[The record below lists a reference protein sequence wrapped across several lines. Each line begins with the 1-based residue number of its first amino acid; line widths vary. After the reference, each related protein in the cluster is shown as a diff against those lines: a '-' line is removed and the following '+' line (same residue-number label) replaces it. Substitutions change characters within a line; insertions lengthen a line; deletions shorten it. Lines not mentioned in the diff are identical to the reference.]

1 MNDTCISSVL
11 LPICL
16 SMVFCASACSPRQE
30 KQNQAG
36 AVSAGVSFTD
46 VTRGSGF
53 EFSGHGKCI
62 AMADVDRDG
71 DLDIYQALVYAPNRL
86 LRNEG
91 EMRFTDIT
99 ASSGAGNSFD
109 THAAV
114 FVDVDGDNYLELFVT
129 NNAEMTS
136 IRRGNIHQPNSFY
149 YINDEI
155 ALIDKADSLGLAGGR
170 LNYSTGV
177 TMADYD
183 LDGDLDIF
191 VVEGGYFSGPDCA
204 NSLYR
209 NNGDGTFTDVAPQAG
224 VADTGNGYCCS
235 FCDWDLDGDPDLFVG
250 NLNSTDRPVSRL
262 FYRNNG
268 DGTFTEV
275 TKELG
280 LGGIGFCVSCFWGDI
295 DNDGDP
301 DLYLGNSGG
310 VDYTGF
316 SANMLCL
323 NNGDG
328 TFTDIAAKAGVDSDR
343 STRGVTM
350 GDVNGDGWLDIYI
363 SNSMGDAQLYLNN
376 GDLTFR
382 EVATVAGCNVY
393 YGHGASLGD
402 LDGDGDLDLTVGNW
416 RRIRASSPGWWKL
429 FRNDTPGGRCLRV
442 RITGRGAMR
451 SAVGAKV
458 YLYQAGSRDKSK
470 LIGFREVTAGN
481 GTFPG
486 NPLEQ
491 HFGLPGDG
499 PYDVVA
505 ILPTSGRELTA
516 EGVRPGDVVELVEQ

>member
-1 MNDTCISSVL
+1 MNKISLRTVLLCISLIVVIPVPS
-11 LPICL
+11 
-16 SMVFCASACSPRQE
+16 CAPRQE
-30 KQNQAG
+30 KEIPASTASG
-36 AVSAGVSFTD
+36 GVCFTD
-46 VTRGSGF
+46 VTLGSGY

-62 AMADVDRDG
+62 AMVDVDRDG
-71 DLDIYQALVYAPNRL
+71 DLDLYQALVYAPNRL

-91 EMRFTDIT
+91 AMQFTDIT
-99 ASSGAGNSFD
+99 ASSGSGNSFD
-109 THAAV
+109 SHAAV
-114 FVDVDGDNYLELFVT
+114 FVDIDGDNYLELFLT
-129 NNAEMTS
+129 NNPEMAS
-136 IRRGNIHQPNSFY
+136 FGRGDIHQPNSFY

-155 ALIDKADSLGLAGGR
+155 AFIDKADSLGLTGQR
-170 LNYSTGV
+170 VNYSAGV

-183 LDGDLDIF
+183 LDGDLDIY
-191 VVEGGYFSGPDCA
+191 VAEGGYFSGPDCA

-209 NNGDGTFTDVAPQAG
+209 NNGDGTFTDVASGAG

-235 FCDWDLDGDPDLFVG
+235 FCDWDSDGDPDLFVG
-250 NLNSTDRPVSRL
+250 NLNPTDRPVSRL

-268 DGTFTEV
+268 DGTFTDV
-275 TKELG
+275 TEELG
-280 LGGIGFCVSCFWGDI
+280 FDGIGFCVSCFWGDI

-310 VDYTGF
+310 VDYAGF
-316 SANMLCL
+316 SSNMLCL

-328 TFTDIAAKAGVDSDR
+328 TFSEIAARAGVDSDR

-382 EVATVAGCNVY
+382 EAAEAAGCAVY

-429 FRNDTPGGRCLRV
+429 FRNDTPGGLYLRV
-442 RITGRGAMR
+442 RVAGKGPMR
-451 SAVGAKV
+451 SAVGAKL
-458 YLYQAGSRDKSK
+458 YLYPAGSRDKDK
-470 LIGFREVTAGN
+470 LAGFREVTAGN
-481 GTFPG
+481 GPFPG

-491 HFGLPGDG
+491 HFGLPGEG

-505 ILPTSGRELTA
+505 VLPTSGRELTA
-516 EGVRPGDVVELVEQ
+516 EGVRLGDVVELVEP

>member
-1 MNDTCISSVL
+1 MKSLCFIRIL
-11 LPICL
+11 LSAALYITL
-16 SMVFCASACSPRQE
+16 STTACSQSPP
-30 KQNQAG
+30 KQKL
-36 AVSAGVSFTD
+36 SFAGVLFTD
-46 VTRGSGF
+46 VTEGSGF

-71 DLDIYQALVYAPNRL
+71 DLDVLQALVYAPNRL

-91 EMRFTDIT
+91 GMQFTDIS

-109 THAAV
+109 SHAAV
-114 FVDVDGDNYLELFVT
+114 FVDLDGDNYLELFVT
-129 NNAEMTS
+129 NNPEMAS
-136 IRRGNIHQPNSFY
+136 LRRGNAHQPNSFY
-149 YINDEI
+149 YINDESVF
-155 ALIDKADSLGLAGGR
+155 IDKADSLGLAGNR
-170 LNYSTGV
+170 LNYSAGV

-191 VVEGGYFSGPDCA
+191 VAEGGYFSGPDCA

-209 NNGDGTFTDVAPQAG
+209 NNRDGTFTDVAPRAG

-235 FCDWDLDGDPDLFVG
+235 FSDWDLDGDPDLFVG
-250 NLNSTDRPVSRL
+250 NLNSTENPVSRL

-268 DGTFTEV
+268 DGTFTDV
-275 TKELG
+275 TEELG
-280 LGGIGFCVSCFWGDI
+280 LRSAGFCVSCFWGDI

-316 SANMLCL
+316 SENMLYL
-323 NNGDG
+323 NNGSG
-328 TFTDIAAKAGVDSDR
+328 TFTDIAARAGVDSDR

-363 SNSMGDAQLYLNN
+363 SNSMGEAQLYLNN
-376 GDLTFR
+376 ADLTFR
-382 EVATVAGCNVY
+382 EVAEASGCDVY

-416 RRIRASSPGWWKL
+416 RRIRAASPGWWKL
-429 FRNDTPGGRCLRV
+429 YRNDTPGGGYLKVRV
-442 RITGRGAMR
+442 AGRGPGR

-458 YLYQAGSRDKSK
+458 YLYPAGSRDKSK
-470 LIGFREVTAGN
+470 LVGFREVTAGN

-505 ILPTSGRELTA
+505 IMPATGKELTA
-516 EGVRPGDVVELVEQ
+516 AGVKPGEVVELVEP